1 MSKTSQTE
9 QPPQTKSSSL
19 AARTIA
25 DESQISEAS
34 EKLRSGEPRRQA
46 TDLRL
51 QTDQPADYDKWF
63 RAEVMQALQEA
74 DNPATLWLDNATV
87 MAESARRRADWGSAK
102 AISDSAAHR
111 PER

>member
-1 MSKTSQTE
+1 MPKKIDPEGWSTDLQTSNPRAKGTTTQN
-9 QPPQTKSSSL
+9 PH
-19 AARTIA
+19 
-25 DESQISEAS
+25 SEAPTQTR
-34 EKLRSGEPRRQA
+34 LRSQVA
-46 TDLRL
+46 T
-51 QTDQPADYDKWF
+51 YDKWF
-63 RAEVMQALQEA
+63 LAEVAQALKEA